1 MSVYPSQGTRNL
13 CLWQR
18 GEVQASGSDWKH
30 LSEVAQN
37 DERVP

>member
-18 GEVQASGSDWKH
+18 GEVQASGSDWKR